1 MQKHIYFYSFR
12 VLGSG
17 KTTFLQVY
25 AIFIKT
31 DEKITIIMNE
41 FGTFDVDSLT
51 FNNEVAINALVNGC
65 VCCDLKA
72 DLVAQLKILL
82 RMVKQHTSLLRQL
95 ELHIL

>member
-1 MQKHIYFYSFR
+1 
-12 VLGSG
+12 
-17 KTTFLQVY
+17 
-25 AIFIKT
+25 
-31 DEKITIIMNE
+31 MNE

-82 RMVKQHTSLLRQL
+82 RMVKQHIIIEATGIASFRN
-95 ELHIL
+95 HDGMSGS

>member
-1 MQKHIYFYSFR
+1 MQY
-12 VLGSG
+12 L
-17 KTTFLQVY
+17 L
-25 AIFIKT
+25 KT